1 MRLHI
6 FIERKKRVFV
16 VNVIKVQFLL
26 MDLFQDSKGKLFTCL
41 EADTDTFSQFSDV
54 LVFNFQLE

>member
-1 MRLHI
+1 MRLDI

-16 VNVIKVQFLL
+16 VNVIKVQFLF
-26 MDLFQDSKGKLFTCL
+26 MDLFQDRKGKLFACL

-54 LVFNFQLE
+54 FVFNFQLE